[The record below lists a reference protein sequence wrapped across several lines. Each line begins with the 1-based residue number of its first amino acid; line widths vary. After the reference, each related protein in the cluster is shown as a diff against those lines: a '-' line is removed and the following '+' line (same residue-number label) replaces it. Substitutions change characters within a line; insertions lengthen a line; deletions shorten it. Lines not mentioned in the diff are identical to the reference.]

1 MIRAKVNTTALDRK
15 VESWKAKMVP
25 VAVAQAK
32 RATQLTV
39 EYATA
44 IAPRDTNKY
53 VRGWIQAGRQVY
65 GGVARLPPIEQSK
78 YAKHLAMALVVQ
90 AVRARKLEK
99 FYTRRLQVWYKNQN
113 RKPDKWSRRLEKQA
127 LRQRER
133 ANKAEELARQFR
145 DNPGATVI
153 RRKYSYVL
161 AGNDK
166 QDRRNLNDDP
176 GRKGLDIEIRNKVY
190 GGQGKLVVFG
200 KTVRVQLDV
209 LEPYSLSVERLR
221 NVRARSLAYARQQV
235 RFRTGNARAL
245 SLLLDRVNILSG
257 RQG

>member
-1 MIRAKVNTTALDRK
+1 
-15 VESWKAKMVP
+15 
-25 VAVAQAK
+25 
-32 RATQLTV
+32 
-39 EYATA
+39 
-44 IAPRDTNKY
+44 
-53 VRGWIQAGRQVY
+53 
-65 GGVARLPPIEQSK
+65 
-78 YAKHLAMALVVQ
+78 MALVVQ